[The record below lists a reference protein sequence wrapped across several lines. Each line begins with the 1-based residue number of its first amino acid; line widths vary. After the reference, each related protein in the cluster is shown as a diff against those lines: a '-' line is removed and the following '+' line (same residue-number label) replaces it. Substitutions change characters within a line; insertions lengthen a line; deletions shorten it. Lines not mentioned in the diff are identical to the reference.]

1 MPGGRALR
9 AVLALAVI
17 AAFVGV
23 GAGSAS
29 AVVLRPDVHGGRI
42 IDIQAA
48 DIFVTRSAG
57 RAVLDVR
64 YAADAPGWDLQDQ
77 ELRVNF
83 DTWADRTC
91 PTSYAPSPLMVT
103 IQFPGGSS
111 TSTPGA
117 KATVKVDR
125 KSKLRWRYT
134 ITSPLLRSRSLNC
147 VWAAV
152 GDGSDWEWYINAGAM
167 VGKF

>member
-1 MPGGRALR
+1 MLGGRALR
-9 AVLALAVI
+9 AVLALGLLAGILV
-17 AAFVGV
+17 VG
-23 GAGSAS
+23 GGSAS
-29 AVVLRPDVHGGRI
+29 AVVLRPDVNGGRI

-64 YAADAPGWDLQDQ
+64 YAADAPGWDLSDQ

-83 DTWADRTC
+83 DTWADRRC
-91 PTSYAPSPLMVT
+91 PTSYAPSPLLVT

-111 TSTPGA
+111 TSTPSA
-117 KATVKVDR
+117 KATVQVER

-134 ITSPLLRSRSLNC
+134 ITSPLLR
-147 VWAAV
+147 
-152 GDGSDWEWYINAGAM
+152 G
-167 VGKF
+167 